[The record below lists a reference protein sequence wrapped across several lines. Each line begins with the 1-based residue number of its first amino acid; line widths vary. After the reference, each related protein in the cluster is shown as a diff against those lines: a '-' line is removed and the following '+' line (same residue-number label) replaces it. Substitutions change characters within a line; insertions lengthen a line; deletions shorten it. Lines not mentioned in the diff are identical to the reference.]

1 MSNATIIILSLLL
14 SAFFSG
20 MEIAFVAANK
30 LKVEV
35 DKQTGGFSA
44 RLLSRFIRSES
55 SFISTML
62 VGNNIALVVYGISFA
77 ALLEPI
83 LYNILP
89 HPVKGNFSV
98 FLLLTIISSL
108 IILIFAEFLPKTL
121 FRINPNRFLGFF
133 ALPVTIIYYILYP
146 IIAFTLGLSN
156 FIMKHVMK
164 TDMTTTKKVFDAIDM
179 DNFLKEFGQGSEED
193 NERQR
198 EIQIFRNA
206 IEFPDVKLRECM
218 IPRTEVVAVSQEESI
233 RTIRRIFSETGLSK
247 VLVYNESIDDMVG
260 YVHAFDCF
268 SHPGNVQDI
277 IRPLLLVPETMYAN
291 KLLKNLIQQRKSVAV
306 VVDEFGGTA
315 GIITIE
321 DIIEEIFGEIDD
333 EYDVED
339 LIERQTGTNEYIFSA
354 RLEIDYLNDKY
365 HLPLPESEEYET
377 LGGLVIKHM
386 ESIPQKGQ
394 ELTIG
399 NLTVKILQVSE
410 KRVELLKVQ
419 NNKQMTDASL

>member
-1 MSNATIIILSLLL
+1 MSNPTVIILALLF

-44 RLLSRFIRSES
+44 KLMSRFVRSES

-77 ALLEPI
+77 ALMRAFLTMEGIPAPLQSEP
-83 LYNILP
+83 
-89 HPVKGNFSV
+89 
-98 FLLLTIISSL
+98 TIFIMQTIASSL

-121 FRINPNRFLGFF
+121 FRINPNRFLSLF
-133 ALPVTIIYYILYP
+133 ALPVTLIYYLLYP
-146 IIAFTLGLSN
+146 LISFTMFLSN
-156 FIMKHVMK
+156 RIMKTVLN
-164 TDMTTTKKVFDAIDM
+164 TDMTTSKKVFDAIDM
-179 DNFLKEFGQGSEED
+179 DNFLKEFGESSTREGEE
-193 NERQR
+193 QR
-198 EIQIFRNA
+198 DIQIFRNA

-218 IPRTEVVAVSQEESI
+218 VPRTEVVAVSQRESI
-233 RTIRRIFSETGLSK
+233 SAIRKIFSQTGLSK
-247 VLVYNESIDDMVG
+247 VMVYNESVDDITG
-260 YVHAFDCF
+260 YVHAFDFF
-268 SHPGNVQDI
+268 SHPGSLQDI
-277 IRPLLLVPETMYAN
+277 VRPVLLVPETMYAN

-339 LIERQTGTNEYIFSA
+339 MVEKETASGDYIFSA
-354 RLEIDYLNDKY
+354 RMEIDYLNEKY
-365 HLPLPESEEYET
+365 KLDLPESEEYET
-377 LGGLVIKHM
+377 LGGLIIN
-386 ESIPQKGQ
+386 EEERIPGKG
-394 ELTIG
+394 EELKIANLTIK
-399 NLTVKILQVSE
+399 VLQVSE
-410 KRVELLKVQ
+410 KRIELVRVHR
-419 NNKQMTDASL
+419 